1 MNGLFHER
9 TMCERQMRKTD
20 LAEEIENL
28 RHVVIAVSKLLY
40 DKVNRVT
47 TFEVERLRL
56 QQVIKNR

>member
-1 MNGLFHER
+1 
-9 TMCERQMRKTD
+9 MCERQMRKTD

-28 RHVVIAVSKLLY
+28 RHVVIGVSKLLY

>member
-1 MNGLFHER
+1 
-9 TMCERQMRKTD
+9 MCERQMRKTD